1 MMQKREPSKWI
12 FSREL
17 KDCKIIEELEPE
29 EKGKPYVVTPLGTRV
44 KRVMLTG
51 TVTQKFPDENLTKIT
66 VSDAVG
72 SFYVSVFQS
81 EFRQEQKAEIDS
93 LEVNDTVFI
102 MGRINPFKTAEG
114 AMYFN
119 INPEFNGKKSQETVD
134 FWNLKTKYIARRK
147 LYAIREALKNPESN
161 EKSLTQLGY
170 TKEEAQSA
178 IRAREKYPE
187 YDFQNFEQLILSSSA
202 KRPESH
208 ETEFKQVVLDYVK
221 NNDTDGKGCRYEDLV
236 IASSNLGIDQNK
248 VDELLNT
255 LGSEGDIYEVS
266 LKRYKAI

>member
-17 KDCKIIEELEPE
+17 KDCKIIEELEAE
-29 EKGKPYVVTPLGTRV
+29 ERGKPYVVTPLGTRV

-66 VSDAVG
+66 VSDSVG
-72 SFYVSVFQS
+72 SFYVSAFQS
-81 EFRQEQKAEIDS
+81 EFRQEQKDEIDA
-93 LEVNDTVFI
+93 LEINDTVFI

-119 INPEFNGKKSQETVD
+119 INPEFTGKTNPETVE

-147 LYAIREALKNPESN
+147 LYAISEAMKNPESD
-161 EKSLTQLGY
+161 EKSLVQLGY
-170 TKEEAQSA
+170 TKEESECA
-178 IRAREKYPE
+178 IRARDKYHD
-187 YDFQNFEQLILSSSA
+187 YDFKNFEELILSSSA
-202 KRPESH
+202 KRPESN
-208 ETEFKQVVLDYVK
+208 EIQYKQVVLDYIK

-236 IASSNLGIDQNK
+236 IASSNLGIDQSK
-248 VDELLNT
+248 VDEFLNT
-255 LGSEGDIYEVS
+255 LGSEGDIYEVT

>member
-12 FSREL
+12 FSREI
-17 KDCKIIEELEPE
+17 KDCKIIEELELE

-44 KRVMLTG
+44 KRVMLAG

-66 VSDAVG
+66 VSDLVG

-119 INPEFNGKKSQETVD
+119 INPEFAGHTTQETVE

-147 LYAIREALKNPESN
+147 LYAIKEAIKNPESD
-161 EKSLTQLGY
+161 EKSLLQLGY
-170 TKEEAQSA
+170 TKEEAESA
-178 IRAREKYPE
+178 IRSRKLYHD
-187 YDFQNFEQLILSSSA
+187 YDFQNFEALILSSSTR
-202 KRPESH
+202 KPESN
-208 ETEFKQVVLDYVK
+208 EDQFKQVVLDYIK

-236 IASSNLGIDQNK
+236 IASSNLGIDQSK
-248 VDELLNT
+248 VDEFLNT

>member
-17 KDCKIIEELEPE
+17 KDCKIIEDLEPE

-44 KRVMLTG
+44 KRIMITG
-51 TVTQKFPDENLTKIT
+51 TVTQKFPDDNLTKIT
-66 VSDAVG
+66 VSDTVG

-81 EFRQEQKAEIDS
+81 EFREEQKAEIDA

-102 MGRINPFKTAEG
+102 MGRINPFKTTEG

-119 INPEFNGKKSQETVD
+119 VNPEYAGKTSQETVD

-147 LYAIREALKNPESN
+147 LYAIREAMKNPESD

-170 TKEEAQSA
+170 TREEAQCA
-178 IRAREKYPE
+178 IRSREKYHD
-187 YDFQNFEQLILSSSA
+187 YDFQNFEELILSSSSR
-202 KRPESH
+202 KPESH
-208 ETEFKQVVLDYVK
+208 ETEFKQAVLDYIR

-236 IASSNLGIDQNK
+236 IASSNLGIDQSK